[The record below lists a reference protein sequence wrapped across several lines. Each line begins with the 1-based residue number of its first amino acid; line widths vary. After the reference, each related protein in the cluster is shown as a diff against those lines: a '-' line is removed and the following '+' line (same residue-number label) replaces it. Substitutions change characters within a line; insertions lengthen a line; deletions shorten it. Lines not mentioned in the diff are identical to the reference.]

1 MRAGG
6 ERVYVALGANL
17 GDREATF
24 SAAIAALEREPD
36 LRLVAASGVY
46 ETPPLGPPGQAPYL
60 NAVVALH
67 AWLSPIALLE
77 RLQAIEA
84 ALGRIRGPEA
94 VRWGPRALDLDLL
107 FFGDRCVSLPAL
119 EVPHPRLHERAFVLV
134 PLADVAP
141 ALVHPVRGGSV
152 EAMLAAQAR
161 IEEILPRPRP
171 DGWPG
176 AR

>member
-67 AWLSPIALLE
+67 DSV
-77 RLQAIEA
+77 RLQAECPV
-84 ALGRIRGPEA
+84 LDS
-94 VRWGPRALDLDLL
+94 VRR
-107 FFGDRCVSLPAL
+107 SLEP
-119 EVPHPRLHERAFVLV
+119 
-134 PLADVAP
+134 
-141 ALVHPVRGGSV
+141 S
-152 EAMLAAQAR
+152 
-161 IEEILPRPRP
+161 
-171 DGWPG
+171 
-176 AR
+176 